1 MGPQYQWV
9 VVVAAPQGTFKGVKI
24 IPKSPAHEDG
34 DLNHLNKLHALMCC
48 AQQIK
53 ISAYHNH
60 NECLKTVLI
69 GQEHGEEVAIPR

>member
-1 MGPQYQWV
+1 M
-9 VVVAAPQGTFKGVKI
+9 AAPQGTFKGVKI
-24 IPKSPAHEDG
+24 IPKSPTHEDG
-34 DLNHLNKLHALMCC
+34 DSNHLNKLHALMCC

-53 ISAYHNH
+53 ITAYHNH